1 MLSDLPLEG
10 KRCELVGWVTMNVS
24 STSGSGGPGGRTEEL
39 GFDGLG
45 TVPSL
50 PS

>member
-24 STSGSGGPGGRTEEL
+24 STSGSGGPGGRTEGLAFDEL
-39 GFDGLG
+39 V
-45 TVPSL
+45 TVPSF